1 MKVADNVLDS
11 IQDLKRLI
19 LKTSN
24 GLQMNRNPI
33 SPVEL
38 WTDDTV
44 SFRPFRRKI
53 FHYHQQKKSTALSH
67 RYQYLNCHFYA
78 PKLKISHFYW
88 QYLSEPVVWFT
99 YICNRLNI
107 DHRLFH
113 FSPFQ
118 WFQSVS
124 AWRPFLWLSPADVS
138 QPVSLLNLPRRIY
151 SHWNVILP
159 FLSMFTHCAGSTFAN
174 LTSHYHIPPKA
185 SL

>member
-11 IQDLKRLI
+11 IQDFKKRLI
-19 LKTSN
+19 LTTSN

-107 DHRLFH
+107 DPSLFH
-113 FSPFQ
+113 FSLFQ
-118 WFQSVS
+118 HEGLTSG
-124 AWRPFLWLSPADVS
+124 FL
-138 QPVSLLNLPRRIY
+138 LLML
-151 SHWNVILP
+151 
-159 FLSMFTHCAGSTFAN
+159 AN
-174 LTSHYHIPPKA
+174 LSA
-185 SL
+185 SLISHGGYIATEMSSYRFWVCLHTVLDQPLLIWQAIIIFLPKPACN